1 MSWAIQKSE
10 VKITGIDIR
19 LSILITS
26 VQDMETL

>member
-1 MSWAIQKSE
+1 MSWPIEKSE
-10 VKITGIDIR
+10 VKITVIDIR